1 MLLAMGARSGRS
13 VRNLLAWLIV
23 TAAAGAIAFLWAPRD
38 VAAQEAD
45 TIGDV
50 DLGGQLYAQ
59 ACAQCHASDGG
70 GAEVPGTNR
79 QAPAL
84 AGRPNVTA
92 AYVDLVM
99 RTGRM
104 PPAANPFD
112 NQPRA
117 IAFDDEERLAIV
129 AFTVQE
135 FDLVNDLDEIIGGLP
150 EGDAG
155 RGQAVYAE
163 NCAACHGNTGA
174 GGVAG
179 GGAWT
184 PTVSTYD
191 TATIAEATRIG
202 PFQMPAFGDD
212 IVSDQEIGDIGA
224 FLEEVRAEPGTPLG
238 LVELNPVFASGFVAL
253 LAVVMIVSLFW
264 ISSRPTW
271 FPDPEAE
278 RDDEQAGGTTPTAV
292 RSADTTEQP

>member
-1 MLLAMGARSGRS
+1 
-13 VRNLLAWLIV
+13 
-23 TAAAGAIAFLWAPRD
+23 
-38 VAAQEAD
+38 
-45 TIGDV
+45 
-50 DLGGQLYAQ
+50 LYAQ
-59 ACAQCHASDGG
+59 ACAQCHASDGT
-70 GAEVPGTNR
+70 GAQVPRTDR

-84 AGRPNVTA
+84 AGRPEVTA

-112 NQPRA
+112 NQPRE
-117 IAFDDEERLAIV
+117 IAVTDEQRLAIV
-129 AFTVQE
+129 AFTVEE
-135 FDLVNDLDEIIGGLP
+135 FGLTNDLALVLGLP

-163 NCAACHGNTGA
+163 NCAACHGATGS

-184 PTVSTYD
+184 PAVNVYE

-212 IVSDQEIGDIGA
+212 IITDQEVADIGA
-224 FLEEVRAEPGTPLG
+224 FLEEVRSESGTPLG

-253 LAVVMIVSLFW
+253 LALVMIVSLFW
-264 ISSRPTW
+264 ISSKPTW
-271 FPDPEAE
+271 FPDPEARPGDPTSQGE
-278 RDDEQAGGTTPTAV
+278 ETTPTAV
-292 RSADTTEQP
+292 RSADTTEQS

>member
-1 MLLAMGARSGRS
+1 MSTRSDRS
-13 VRNLLAWLIV
+13 VRNLLAWVIV
-23 TAAAGAIAFLWAPRD
+23 AAAVCAIAFLWAPRD
-38 VAAQEAD
+38 VAAQETEA
-45 TIGDV
+45 IGDV

-59 ACAQCHASDGG
+59 ACAQCHASDGS
-70 GAEVPGTNR
+70 GAQVPGTTR
-79 QAPAL
+79 QGPAL
-84 AGRPNVTA
+84 EGRPTVTA

-112 NQPRA
+112 NQPRE
-117 IAFDDEERLAIV
+117 IAFTDEERLAIV
-129 AFTVQE
+129 AFTVEE
-135 FDLVNDLDEIIGGLP
+135 FGLVNDLDEIIGGLP

-184 PTVSTYD
+184 PAVNIYD

-202 PFQMPAFGDD
+202 PFQMPAFGSD
-212 IVSDQEIGDIGA
+212 IITDEEVADIGA
-224 FLEEVRAEPGTPLG
+224 FLEEVRNEAGTPLG

-264 ISSRPTW
+264 ISSKPTW
-271 FPDPEAE
+271 FPDPEAD
-278 RDDEQAGGTTPTAV
+278 RDAGQEGSDTTPTAV
-292 RSADTTEQP
+292 RSADTTEQS